1 MKKVIGLVVVLI
13 VAGVVAF
20 VMYQKQQH
28 QELVEKILR
37 KSNLVIGVVELPESL
52 NPVLAQSKTTSMLAD
67 TLFDGLTNLSG
78 RKIDDYQLRL
88 ANDLIQDAVKLTNYE
103 VELNTDVAWHDDP
116 KHKFTSDDV
125 LFTYECIINP
135 ANDSPLRGRISKL
148 IKQVKV
154 IDKAT
159 LEIQFREAIS
169 PSRVGWLLPFKIIP
183 ATYFGKPMGKDL
195 KTDPVAQ
202 EFNRQ
207 PIGTGPFKFESW
219 QGNKIVLTSTLVP
232 DLDLENATEETLR
245 KEDAIRSLTVT
256 LINDE
261 EKKIKM
267 MIDGNID
274 LIMDS
279 DPDLHDKLNQAG
291 LQHADYIPHYF
302 YALAFNTQNAP
313 FNSSRVR
320 VGISRSINKA
330 AVAAVVWKDS
340 PEKYVNKGPFPH
352 NGVRQYQGFREL
364 NRYNVKLAR
373 KMMEKAKGKEATMI
387 YSEAGGKAMER
398 IAGKLV
404 QDMAASGLTVNAK
417 ALGMAFDTQVKNGN
431 FDMALVLHTGFTKG
445 YDITPLFHSKSA
457 QNISKISNKKLD
469 ALLLKWQNTA
479 FWTEKLPLSKK
490 IHEVLSKQ
498 SPYIFLFTL
507 PTRAY
512 YAPRFKEVV
521 IIDPS
526 ALLASV
532 ESWTISD
539 N

>member
-37 KSNLVIGVVELPESL
+37 KSNMVIGIVEMPESL

-78 RKIDDYQLRL
+78 RKIDDYELRL
-88 ANDLIQDAVKLTNYE
+88 ASDLIQDGEKLTNYE
-103 VELNTDVAWHDDP
+103 IELNTDVAWHDDP

-125 LFTYECIINP
+125 LFTYECIVNP

-148 IKQVKV
+148 IKQIKV

-183 ATYFGKPMGKDL
+183 ATYFGKPMGKNL

-202 EFNRQ
+202 DFNRQ

-219 QGNKIVLTSTLVP
+219 QGNQIVLASTLVP
-232 DLDLENATEETLR
+232 DLDLENATEDTLK
-245 KEDAIRSLTVT
+245 KEDAIRSITVT

-274 LIMDS
+274 LILDS

-291 LQHADYIPHYF
+291 LLHADYIPHYF
-302 YALAFNTQNAP
+302 YALAFNTEKAP
-313 FNSSRVR
+313 FDNKRVR
-320 VGISRSINKA
+320 AGISRSINKA
-330 AVAAVVWKDS
+330 ALAAVVWKDS

-364 NRYNVKLAR
+364 NRYNVKLA
-373 KMMEKAKGKEATMI
+373 KTMMKNVKGKQATMI

-404 QDMAASGLTVNAK
+404 QDMAVGGLTVNAK

-445 YDITPLFHSKSA
+445 YDITPLFHSRSA

-490 IHEVLSKQ
+490 IHEALSKE
-498 SPYIFLFTL
+498 SPYTFLFTL